1 MTSSE
6 HSIFTIGHS
15 THGVDRFLDLLTQ
28 HGIQVVVDVRSAP
41 YSRYNP
47 QYNQI
52 ALEASLKN
60 QGIRYLFLGKE
71 LGARSEDPSCYVG
84 GRVQYSRI
92 AQTECFRSGIE
103 RVKKGSQSYRI
114 ALMCSEK
121 EPLECHRTLLVSRV
135 LSEEG
140 MSVLHIHADGQLEEH
155 GTAMDRLLELTSI
168 PGQDLF
174 RTRRELLEE
183 ALAKQESVVA
193 YVDENLATGSVR
205 EEVP

>member
-1 MTSSE
+1 
-6 HSIFTIGHS
+6 
-15 THGVDRFLDLLTQ
+15 LLTQ
-28 HGIQVVVDVRSAP
+28 HQIQVVVDVRSSP

-47 QYNQI
+47 QYNQS

-60 QGIRYLFLGKE
+60 HGIRYLFLGKE
-71 LGARSEDPSCYVG
+71 LGARSEDPGCYVG
-84 GRVQYSRI
+84 GRVQYRRI
-92 AQTECFRSGIE
+92 AQTESFRSGIE

-121 EPLECHRTLLVSRV
+121 EPLDCHRTLLVSRV

-140 MSVLHIHADGQLEEH
+140 MSVRHIHADGSLEEH
-155 GTAMDRLLELTSI
+155 DKAMDRLMELTSI

-174 RTRRELLEE
+174 RTRGELLEE

-193 YVDENLATGSVR
+193 YVDENLAAGLVR
-205 EEVP
+205 EEAP

>member
-1 MTSSE
+1 MTSPE

-15 THGVDRFLDLLTQ
+15 THGADRFLDLLIQ

-71 LGARSEDPSCYVG
+71 LGARSEDPGCYVG

-92 AQTECFRSGIE
+92 AQTESFRSGIE

-140 MSVLHIHADGQLEEH
+140 MSVRHIHADGHLEEH
-155 GTAMDRLLELTSI
+155 DKAMNRLLELTSI

-174 RTRRELLEE
+174 RTRGELLEE

-205 EEVP
+205 EEAP